1 MEENKSDLSQFVP
14 FERKLQRVDIEKQLI
29 ATLEKKIRSL
39 PDFLSLRLNPE
50 IVLFACNLIE
60 NIVKKKYKVNKKELC
75 INVLSSIF
83 TFTEV
88 EKKSAGE
95 IIEFLHSTSQIKK
108 ATLWKKIK
116 IVIKKKFKYIF
127 L

>member
-1 MEENKSDLSQFVP
+1 MAENPKDLSQFVP
-14 FERKLQRVDIEKQLI
+14 FERKLQKVDIEKQLI
-29 ATLEKKIRSL
+29 QTLEHKIRSL
-39 PDFLSLRLNPE
+39 PDFISLRLNPE

-83 TFTEV
+83 TFTETD
-88 EKKSAGE
+88 KRSAGE
-95 IIEFLHSTSQIKK
+95 IIEFLHSTSQIKR
-108 ATLWKKIK
+108 ATLFKKIK
-116 IVIKKKFKYIF
+116 IILKKKLKQLF

>member
-1 MEENKSDLSQFVP
+1 MAENPDISTYVP

-29 ATLEKKIRSL
+29 QTLENRIRSL
-39 PDFLSLRLNPE
+39 PNFIELRLNPE

-60 NIVKKKYKVNKKELC
+60 NIVKRKYKIDKKQLC
-75 INVLSSIF
+75 ITVLAQIF
-83 TFTEV
+83 NFTEID
-88 EKKSAGE
+88 KKNAGE

-108 ATLWKKIK
+108 ATLWKKVK
-116 IVIKKKFKYIF
+116 IILKKKLSQIF

>member
-1 MEENKSDLSQFVP
+1 MADNKDLSQFVP

-29 ATLEKKIRSL
+29 ATLEQKIRSL
-39 PDFLSLRLNPE
+39 PDFSSLKLNPE

-60 NIVKKKYKVNKKELC
+60 NIVKKKYKINKKELC
-75 INVLSSIF
+75 INVLTTIF
-83 TFTEV
+83 NFTEPD
-88 EKKSAGE
+88 KKSCGE

-116 IVIKKKFKYIF
+116 IVIKKKLKHFF